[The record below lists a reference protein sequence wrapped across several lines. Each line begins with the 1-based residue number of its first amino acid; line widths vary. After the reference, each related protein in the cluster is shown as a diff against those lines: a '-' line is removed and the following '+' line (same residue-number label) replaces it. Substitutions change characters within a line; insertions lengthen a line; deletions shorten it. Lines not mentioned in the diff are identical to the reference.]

1 MFGVFCPECGFSKG
15 VIIGV
20 EGIGNKR
27 EYTFFCSNCD
37 TDWPE
42 EISFPNGDES
52 RNMEIDSILLGF
64 EVFDVAAECSL
75 VIEHSL
81 EEDVPV
87 SKSGEEKCI
96 ESLKCLQSLLAK
108 AENGWGL
115 PRLKEVVVR
124 YEKNVEWGIE
134 AINDLFQSSDGR
146 IKKEAGKIVRYF
158 EAVKR

>member
-1 MFGVFCPECGFSKG
+1 MFGVFCPECGSSKA

-42 EISFPNGDES
+42 EIAFPNGDEL
-52 RNMEIDSILLGF
+52 RNMEIDSILMGF
-64 EVFDVAAECSL
+64 EVFDVASGCFL
-75 VIEHSL
+75 IIEHSL

-87 SKSGEEKCI
+87 SEKEEEKCL
-96 ESLKCLQSLLAK
+96 ESLKYLQSLLAK

-115 PRLKEVVVR
+115 PRLKEVLVKH
-124 YEKNVEWGIE
+124 EKNVEWGMVE
-134 AINDLFQSSDGR
+134 LDNLFQSS
-146 IKKEAGKIVRYF
+146 EGKIREETEKIIKYF
-158 EAVKR
+158 EAAKR